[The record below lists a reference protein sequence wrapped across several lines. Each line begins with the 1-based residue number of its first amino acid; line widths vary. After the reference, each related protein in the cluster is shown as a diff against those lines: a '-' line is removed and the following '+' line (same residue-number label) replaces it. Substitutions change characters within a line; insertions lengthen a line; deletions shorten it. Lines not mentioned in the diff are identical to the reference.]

1 MLRHPNICF
10 VEEERRGEEPVLVVA
25 PGEVEPVCL
34 LHGSVSADITIVF
47 TRLSCSYC

>member
-1 MLRHPNICF
+1 MYMRG
-10 VEEERRGEEPVLVVA
+10 EERRAVLVVA
-25 PGEVEPVCL
+25 AGVVEPVCL